1 MRSCLWRDLSATLCE
16 RLRLLNAML
25 ALCTATHSSRACLDA
40 LQGFGDYFWVDVV
53 EKIEEMAETVNQ
65 YQAQSRRLPKA
76 LREWQAYLDCRR
88 TIDEFLEMLPLF
100 QVRGRATHADTRGP
114 AGDGASALAFL
125 SSVVVQGAGRS
136 ARIHTSALGAHVF
149 VPAPCA

>member
-1 MRSCLWRDLSATLCE
+1 MIKPQGYGDYFWVDVHTYTHAHMHTCTHAHMHLRMR
-16 RLRLLNAML
+16 MQMIKP
-25 ALCTATHSSRACLDA
+25 
-40 LQGFGDYFWVDVV
+40 QGYGDYFWVDVV

-100 QVRGRATHADTRGP
+100 QVCVCVRA
-114 AGDGASALAFL
+114 
-125 SSVVVQGAGRS
+125 
-136 ARIHTSALGAHVF
+136 
-149 VPAPCA
+149 CACV